1 MPRATACGAYA
12 HLTVSA
18 PLAAVL
24 FDLDGTLVDTISV
37 CYLAFRRAVAG
48 AGGPHLDDAEIHAL
62 FGPSEDGMMQRVLP
76 RDWEKALELYFDE
89 YERLLPMCPAVIP
102 ELASALALLRPRR
115 ILTGLVTGKTRVTAM
130 MSLRHFG
137 LDDVFDG
144 VETGSPDGVV
154 KATAIRGLLERWRL
168 GPEQAIYVGDA
179 VSDMLAAREA
189 GVMAGGAAWA
199 LGSGGAELKDVG
211 ADLVFRDAGEFLAWL
226 DSSTRPP
233 SG

>member
-1 MPRATACGAYA
+1 M
-12 HLTVSA
+12 
-18 PLAAVL
+18 
-24 FDLDGTLVDTISV
+24 DTFSV
-37 CYLAFRRAVAG
+37 CYLAFRRAVV
-48 AGGPHLDDAEIHAL
+48 GGGGQQLSDAEVHAL
-62 FGPSEDGMMQRVLP
+62 FGSSEDGMMQRVLP
-76 RDWEKALELYFDE
+76 RGWEQALELYFDE

-115 ILTGLVTGKTRVTAM
+115 ILTALVTGKTRVTAT

-137 LDDVFDG
+137 LDDVFDA

-168 GPEQAIYVGDA
+168 RPEQAIYVGDA

-189 GVMAGGAAWA
+189 GVMAVGAAWA
-199 LGSGGAELKDVG
+199 LGSSGAELKEIDADV
-211 ADLVFRDAGEFLAWL
+211 LFTDAGEFLAWL